1 MLQAI
6 RGSCLL
12 GRENGSQEGQIRTRC
27 HCQSDSQGGAM
38 QENILDGLD
47 G

>member
-6 RGSCLL
+6 RGSCLP
-12 GRENGSQEGQIRTRC
+12 GKENGSQEGRIQTGFGVSETRRNN
-27 HCQSDSQGGAM
+27 M
-38 QENILDGLD
+38 KENVLDGLD